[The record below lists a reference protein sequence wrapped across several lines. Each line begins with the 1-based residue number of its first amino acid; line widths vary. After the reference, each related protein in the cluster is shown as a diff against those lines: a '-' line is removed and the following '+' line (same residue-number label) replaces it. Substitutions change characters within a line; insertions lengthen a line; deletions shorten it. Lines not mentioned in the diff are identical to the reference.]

1 MANPGPPGPTLEDQ
15 LRGMILSNITISG
28 DQAPGPHHV
37 PRGQQGRYSA
47 QTLHQLRPAHPQFPI
62 QNRQQGP
69 PHNYHNGYVPQ
80 NPPQAQNAYVRN
92 QSSNRLY
99 GQQQHFEGRFTH
111 QASTSQASRIPQQ
124 HAAKHPVTGAHPV
137 GPPPSNAPT
146 QPKIPQRHN
155 TKPAVAAVH
164 AAPPP
169 PGNPPSGLRP
179 QILQRPPAPPVGNS
193 ATLNAPTPQ
202 VPRPPQAAPRPP
214 QLPRPDVLQ
223 AQCAYLDRLVALE
236 VPRAEMTSAEKEE
249 KQAFRSRIEAI
260 CQRAVS
266 EAVPNGTP
274 HVSLQ
279 SFGSLGSGLATHG
292 SDVDLGATLLATP
305 SDPSSQILP
314 VPRWLPRLME
324 QALLQHGYG
333 AHLLT
338 QTRVPILKVC
348 EKPSPEL
355 YAALCEERQKWE
367 VLPDEEKYP
376 DPVKVNQKRNE
387 DIAKAE
393 AAKAEAAKAVADRA
407 PAEKAKPLFNDG
419 DFPSLGTQ
427 KGAAKPV
434 QAVKKPQNGPSDTAP
449 NGTITP
455 QSTKVG
461 NSDTVNDGPVNV
473 AAPEP
478 VTNGDPPDTTT
489 DSQPP
494 QASTPTATPKP
505 PTTPLRPPRPEKTWL
520 REKPLGPLD
529 FPKTGIG
536 IQSDINFSNPLGVHN
551 TRLLRCYLACDTRV
565 KPFILF
571 IKLWASSRKINSAR
585 NGTLCSY
592 GYALLALHYLM
603 NVARPAVVPNLQN
616 MQLAL
621 FTVRGIHAN
630 LTNRVVGGHLVA
642 FWDDEEALAKL
653 AASGQGAGFHWME
666 DVLSLRTA
674 PGGLLSKRAK
684 EWTGARTQLMEDGLE
699 VRQRFLLAIEDP
711 FEWSHNVGRTVTHR
725 GIVAI
730 RDEFRRAWRI
740 LQGLWKGEEALVEGL
755 LDPVREEVRVAGTEK
770 EKEKESEDKGE
781 DKSEEARTDEPS
793 EEKTGKTVADEAAVA
808 PKDSVLE
815 PATAREPA
823 TVPVPEP
830 VPESAS
836 EVHGN

>member
-1 MANPGPPGPTLEDQ
+1 M
-15 LRGMILSNITISG
+15 
-28 DQAPGPHHV
+28 
-37 PRGQQGRYSA
+37 
-47 QTLHQLRPAHPQFPI
+47 
-62 QNRQQGP
+62 
-69 PHNYHNGYVPQ
+69 
-80 NPPQAQNAYVRN
+80 
-92 QSSNRLY
+92 
-99 GQQQHFEGRFTH
+99 
-111 QASTSQASRIPQQ
+111 
-124 HAAKHPVTGAHPV
+124 
-137 GPPPSNAPT
+137 
-146 QPKIPQRHN
+146 
-155 TKPAVAAVH
+155 
-164 AAPPP
+164 
-169 PGNPPSGLRP
+169 
-179 QILQRPPAPPVGNS
+179 
-193 ATLNAPTPQ
+193 
-202 VPRPPQAAPRPP
+202 
-214 QLPRPDVLQ
+214 PRPDVLQ
-223 AQCAYLDRLVALE
+223 AQCTYLDRLVTLE

-260 CQRAVS
+260 CQGAVS
-266 EAVPNGTP
+266 EAVPDNTP
-274 HVSLQ
+274 HISLQ

-305 SDPSSQILP
+305 SNPSSQILP

-387 DIAKAE
+387 DITKAE
-393 AAKAEAAKAVADRA
+393 AAKAAADRA
-407 PAEKAKPLFNDG
+407 AAEKAEPLFNEG
-419 DFPSLGTQ
+419 DFPSLGAQ

-434 QAVKKPQNGPSDTAP
+434 QASKKPRKSSSDTAQ
-449 NGTITP
+449 NGKIAS
-455 QSTKVG
+455 QSPKLSS
-461 NSDTVNDGPVNV
+461 SDTVNDGPVNV

-478 VTNGDPPDTTT
+478 AANSDPPNTTT
-489 DSQPP
+489 VSHPP
-494 QASTPTATPKP
+494 QNSPPTDGPKP
-505 PTTPLRPPRPEKTWL
+505 GTKPLRPPRPEKTWL

-529 FPKTGIG
+529 FPKTGCG

-621 FTVRGIHAN
+621 FTVRGVHAN
-630 LTNRVVGGHLVA
+630 LTNRVVAGHVVA

-653 AASGQGAGFHWME
+653 TASGQGSVNGESVGSLLRGFFGYYATTSGGFHWME

-740 LQGLWKGEEALVEGL
+740 LQGLWKGEDALVEGL
-755 LDPVREEVRVAGTEK
+755 LDPVKEEVRMVGLETEK
-770 EKEKESEDKGE
+770 ENGSEKEGADRGADKG
-781 DKSEEARTDEPS
+781 EEARTDESS
-793 EEKTGKTVADEAAVA
+793 EGNVGKTLADEAAVA
-808 PKDSVLE
+808 PKDPVPE
-815 PATAREPA
+815 PATA
-823 TVPVPEP
+823 PVPEP
-830 VPESAS
+830 AS
-836 EVHGN
+836 EPASEAHGT